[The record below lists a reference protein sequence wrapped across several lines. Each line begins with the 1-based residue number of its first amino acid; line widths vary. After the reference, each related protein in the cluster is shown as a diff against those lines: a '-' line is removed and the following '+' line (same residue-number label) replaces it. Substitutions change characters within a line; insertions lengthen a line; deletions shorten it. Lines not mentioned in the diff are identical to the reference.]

1 MESHGV
7 SPLSAVCGES
17 LESDSARAAPL
28 SWLREKVHI
37 LRYCAM
43 FLIFVVG
50 AALFY
55 VVMELHLLLAT
66 SASRQRL
73 ARSYIHTGARL
84 LFWILQALRLGKIRI
99 DLAGYS
105 VAEGGV
111 VIANHPSMLDA
122 MLLLSALPNAVCIMK
137 RSLLRLPIIGGFAR
151 RAHYIPQAE
160 VPELLNTAKRVLATG
175 ATVIIFPE
183 GTRSVA
189 GGMGSFKR
197 GAARLALEAGVPLIP
212 VTIVLDPV
220 VLGPEWPFERPP
232 ATSIRYEALS
242 LPLSEG
248 ELATLRDEPEQDIRE
263 KSARITRYLEERI
276 RNSLLLSRK

>member
-1 MESHGV
+1 
-7 SPLSAVCGES
+7 
-17 LESDSARAAPL
+17 
-28 SWLREKVHI
+28 
-37 LRYCAM
+37 M

-55 VVMELHLLLAT
+55 IVMELHLLLVDST
-66 SASRQRL
+66 SRQRL
-73 ARSYIHTGARL
+73 ARSYIHKGARL
-84 LFWILQALRLGKIRI
+84 LFWILQTLRLARIRI
-99 DLAGYS
+99 NLAGYS

-122 MLLLSALPNAVCIMK
+122 ILLLSALPNAVCIMK

-160 VPELLNTAKRVLATG
+160 APELLNTAKRVLATG
-175 ATVIIFPE
+175 ANVIIFPE
-183 GTRSVA
+183 GTRSTV
-189 GGMGSFKR
+189 GRMGSFKR

-212 VTIVLDPV
+212 FTIVMDPV
-220 VLGPEWPFERPP
+220 VLGPQWPFERPP
-232 ATSIRYEALS
+232 GTSIRYEAIS

-248 ELATLRDEPEQDIRE
+248 ELTTLRDGAERDIRE

-276 RNSLLLSRK
+276 RNSLL